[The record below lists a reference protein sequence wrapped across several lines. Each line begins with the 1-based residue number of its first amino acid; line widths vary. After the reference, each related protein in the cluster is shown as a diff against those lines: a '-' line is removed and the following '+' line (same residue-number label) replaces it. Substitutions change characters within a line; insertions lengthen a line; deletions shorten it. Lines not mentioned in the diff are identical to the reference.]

1 MKKFLLIFII
11 LFTIIS
17 IFCWEKSIS
26 TSLLINLNNYSDNWA
41 GEEASNFNWTFVG
54 NGNFQKQVNQLLNS
68 TNRVKLSFGQTTSKL
83 KNDTIWSDFT
93 KSNDVIELESVEK
106 ITLNW
111 LVDPFASIR
120 IESKFLD
127 NSDTLKTCYVN
138 PIKFIESFGIARM
151 VFKKEKMEISSRL
164 GISFNQNLNRNAIVD
179 TLNLSRGT
187 DLSNDGGIEFI
198 TDALLHLNDNVM
210 YTGRL
215 SLYKAVFYSKS
226 KESIGTPQENDWKMV
241 DLGFD
246 NILSI
251 KIGKYFTVNIN
262 IQALF
267 DKEIDPKLRLKEN
280 FAIGLTFN
288 Y

>member
-1 MKKFLLIFII
+1 
-11 LFTIIS
+11 
-17 IFCWEKSIS
+17 
-26 TSLLINLNNYSDNWA
+26 
-41 GEEASNFNWTFVG
+41 
-54 NGNFQKQVNQLLNS
+54 LLNS
-68 TNRVKLSFGQTTSKL
+68 TNRVKLSFGQSTNKL
-83 KNDTIWSDFT
+83 KTDTLWSDFT

-111 LVDPFASIR
+111 LVDPFVSMR

-138 PIKFIESFGIARM
+138 PIKFIESLGIARM

-179 TLNLSRGT
+179 TIDLSRGT

-226 KESIGTPQENDWKMV
+226 KELIGTPQENDWKMV

>member
-1 MKKFLLIFII
+1 MKKFLLIFLI

-17 IFCWEKSIS
+17 LFGWEKSIN

-68 TNRVKLSFGQTTSKL
+68 TNRVKLSFGQSTNKL
-83 KNDTIWSDFT
+83 KTDTLWSDFT

-111 LVDPFASIR
+111 LVDPFVSMR

-179 TLNLSRGT
+179 TIDLSRGT

-210 YTGRL
+210 YTGRF

-226 KESIGTPQENDWKMV
+226 KELIGNPQENDWKMV